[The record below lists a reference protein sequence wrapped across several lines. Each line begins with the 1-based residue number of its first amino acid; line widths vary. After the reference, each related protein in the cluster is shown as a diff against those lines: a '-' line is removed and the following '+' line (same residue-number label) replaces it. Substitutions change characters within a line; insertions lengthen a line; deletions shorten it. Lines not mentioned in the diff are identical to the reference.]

1 MILLKS
7 RNKNTKIKKKWTL
20 IALEQTY
27 EKENKLLVEQKA
39 NGLITEEE
47 FLQKGLDLLKKFN
60 DESLQ
65 LQIDQ
70 LKKLIEASKAA
81 GQDTGALEKQLAK
94 LQIQQV
100 KAVTDAKI
108 EGIDEVLAKEEEA
121 KEKMKQ
127 YAKDTAKL
135 LIDIAN
141 QAMDAKIA
149 ETEAKIADNEV
160 EKQIALERVEN
171 STLNEEQKA
180 AQKFAIESKFAAKE
194 KQLEEQ
200 RIKMQQKQAKINKA
214 IALTE
219 IAISTA
225 KGMARALFDYAFP
238 INLGVAAAVGAFGLA
253 QGVLVARQKVPQ
265 FYKGTDSSPEGWAH
279 VGEKGT
285 ELRINPD
292 KTMELTPPTD
302 TLTYLERGTKIY
314 NARETKSILSGQK
327 GIDSMKVI
335 NFDKMI
341 NEQKRSTSE
350 LKKSFRDNQ
359 SQMIITKDGLRVVH
373 ARNSKLKSYLS
384 KNNL

>member
-1 MILLKS
+1 M
-7 RNKNTKIKKKWTL
+7 
-20 IALEQTY
+20 E
-27 EKENKLLVEQKA
+27 
-39 NGLITEEE
+39 
-47 FLQKGLDLLKKFN
+47 LLKKFN

-94 LQIQQV
+94 LQIQQA

-108 EGIDEVLAKEEEA
+108 EGIDKVLEKEQEAKDKIKEYAKE
-121 KEKMKQ
+121 
-127 YAKDTAKL
+127 TAKL
-135 LIDIAN
+135 IIDIAN

-160 EKQIALERVEN
+160 EKQIALERIEN

-180 AQKFAIESKFAAKE
+180 AQNVAIESKYAAKE

-200 RIKMQQKQAKINKA
+200 RIKMQQRQAKINKA
-214 IALTE
+214 IAIGE
-219 IAISTA
+219 IVISTA
-225 KGMARALFDYAFP
+225 KGVARALFDYPFP
-238 INLGVAAAVGAFGLA
+238 LSLGVAASIGAFGLA
-253 QGVLVARQKVPQ
+253 QGVLVARQQVPQ

-279 VGEKGT
+279 VGERGT

-327 GIDSMKVI
+327 GIDSMKVV
-335 NFDKMI
+335 NFDRMI